1 MLKTYRY
8 RIYPTKEQKEKI
20 EYTLDLCR
28 YLYNNALEQRITAYK
43 NYRVALTYNK
53 QANELPVLK
62 KELPE
67 YKNVH
72 SQVLQD
78 VLKRLDKAFQNFFR
92 RLGTNDK
99 AGFPRYK
106 GKNRYHSFTYTQSGF
121 TIQDKKIKLSKIGEI
136 KINLHR
142 QLEGKPK
149 TCTITRKNNRYYV
162 ALTCEIEKPKVI
174 IKPKKVV
181 GIDLGVAH
189 LAITSDGEFFDN
201 HKYLRKS
208 EKQLKRLQ
216 RIVSKRKKGS
226 NRRRKA
232 VRLLAK
238 KHEQIANQRKDRN
251 HKISRILVDRYDL
264 IVFENLNIKGMVK
277 NKHLAKSIHE
287 VAWKQLIEFT
297 TYKAENA
304 GKEVKLVDPRN
315 TTQICSSC
323 GAIVKKTLAERE
335 HRCDCGYVAHRDVN
349 SAINILKRGLS
360 A

>member
-20 EYTLDLCR
+20 EYTLNLCR
-28 YLYNNALEQRITAYK
+28 YLYNNALEQRI
-43 NYRVALTYNK
+43 LTYKKYKKSISYNM
-53 QANELPVLK
+53 QQNELPLVK
-62 KELPE
+62 QVLPE
-67 YKNVH
+67 YKEVH

-78 VLKRLDKAFQNFFR
+78 VLKRLDRAYQNFFR

-106 GKNRYHSFTYTQSGF
+106 GKNRYHSFTYPQSGF
-121 TIQDKKIKLSKIGEI
+121 VIEGDKLRLSKIGNI
-136 KINLHR
+136 RINLHR
-142 QLEGKPK
+142 KLVGEPK
-149 TCTITRKNNRYYV
+149 TCTIVRKNDKYYV
-162 ALTCEIEKPKVI
+162 ALVCEVEKPQVTLTN
-174 IKPKKVV
+174 KVV

-264 IVFENLNIKGMVK
+264 IVFEDLNIKGMVK

-304 GKEVKLVDPRN
+304 GKEVKLVNPRN

>member
-20 EYTLDLCR
+20 EYTLNLCR
-28 YLYNNALEQRITAYK
+28 YLYNNALEQRILAYK
-43 NYRVALTYNK
+43 KYKKSISYNM
-53 QANELPVLK
+53 QQNELPLVK
-62 KELPE
+62 QVLPE
-67 YKNVH
+67 YKEVH

-106 GKNRYHSFTYTQSGF
+106 GKNRYHSFTYPQSGF
-121 TIQDKKIKLSKIGEI
+121 VIEGDKLRLSKIGNI
-136 KINLHR
+136 RINLHR
-142 QLEGKPK
+142 KLVGEPK
-149 TCTITRKNNRYYV
+149 TCTIVRKNDKYYV
-162 ALTCEIEKPKVI
+162 ALVCEVEKPQVTLTN
-174 IKPKKVV
+174 KVV

>member
-1 MLKTYRY
+1 LLKTYRY

-20 EYTLDLCR
+20 EYTLNLCR
-28 YLYNNALEQRITAYK
+28 YLYNNALEQRILAYK
-43 NYRVALTYNK
+43 KYKKSISYNM
-53 QANELPVLK
+53 QQNELPLVK
-62 KELPE
+62 QVLPE
-67 YKNVH
+67 YKEVH

-106 GKNRYHSFTYTQSGF
+106 GKNRYHSFTYPQSGF
-121 TIQDKKIKLSKIGEI
+121 VIEGDKLRLSKIGNI
-136 KINLHR
+136 RINLHR
-142 QLEGKPK
+142 KLVGEPK
-149 TCTITRKNNRYYV
+149 TCTIIRKNDKYYV
-162 ALTCEIEKPKVI
+162 ALVCEVEKPQVTLTN
-174 IKPKKVV
+174 KVV

-264 IVFENLNIKGMVK
+264 IVFENLNIKGMTK

-287 VAWKQLIEFT
+287 VAWRQLIEFT

-304 GKEVKLVDPRN
+304 GKVVKLVDPRN

>member
-20 EYTLDLCR
+20 EYTLNLCR
-28 YLYNNALEQRITAYK
+28 YLYNNALEQRILAYK
-43 NYRVALTYNK
+43 KYKKSISYNM
-53 QANELPVLK
+53 QQNELPLVK
-62 KELPE
+62 QVLPE
-67 YKNVH
+67 YKEVH

-106 GKNRYHSFTYTQSGF
+106 GKNRYHSFTYPQSGF
-121 TIQDKKIKLSKIGEI
+121 VIEGDKLRLSKIGNI
-136 KINLHR
+136 RINLHR
-142 QLEGKPK
+142 KLVGEPK
-149 TCTITRKNNRYYV
+149 TCTIVRKNDKYYV
-162 ALTCEIEKPKVI
+162 ALVCEVEKPQVTLTN
-174 IKPKKVV
+174 KVV

-264 IVFENLNIKGMVK
+264 IVFENLNIKGMTK

-287 VAWKQLIEFT
+287 VAWRQLIEFT

-304 GKEVKLVDPRN
+304 GKVVRLVDPRN

>member
-20 EYTLDLCR
+20 EYTLNLCR
-28 YLYNNALEQRITAYK
+28 YLYNNALEQRILAYK
-43 NYRVALTYNK
+43 KYKKSISYNM
-53 QANELPVLK
+53 QQNELPLVK
-62 KELPE
+62 QVLPE
-67 YKNVH
+67 YKEVH

-121 TIQDKKIKLSKIGEI
+121 VIEGDKLRLSKIGTI
-136 KINLHR
+136 RINLHR
-142 QLEGKPK
+142 KLVGELK
-149 TCTITRKNNRYYV
+149 TCTIVRKNGKYYV
-162 ALTCEIEKPKVI
+162 ALVCEIEKPQVTLTN
-174 IKPKKVV
+174 KVV

-264 IVFENLNIKGMVK
+264 IVFEDLNIKGMVK

-304 GKEVKLVDPRN
+304 GKVVKLVDPRN

>member
-1 MLKTYRY
+1 MHLNNEFWLIKKYKKS
-8 RIYPTKEQKEKI
+8 IS
-20 EYTLDLCR
+20 
-28 YLYNNALEQRITAYK
+28 YNMQ
-43 NYRVALTYNK
+43 
-53 QANELPVLK
+53 QNELPLVK
-62 KELPE
+62 QVLPE
-67 YKNVH
+67 YKEVH

-78 VLKRLDKAFQNFFR
+78 VLRRLDRAFQNFFR

-106 GKNRYHSFTYTQSGF
+106 GKNRYHSFTYPQSGF
-121 TIQDKKIKLSKIGEI
+121 VIEGDKLRLSKIGNI
-136 KINLHR
+136 RINLHR
-142 QLEGKPK
+142 KLVGEPK
-149 TCTITRKNNRYYV
+149 TCTIVRKNDKYYV
-162 ALTCEIEKPKVI
+162 ALVCEVEKPQVTLTN
-174 IKPKKVV
+174 KVV

-287 VAWKQLIEFT
+287 VAWRQLIEFT

-304 GKEVKLVDPRN
+304 GKVVKLVDPRN

>member
-20 EYTLDLCR
+20 EYTLNLCR
-28 YLYNNALEQRITAYK
+28 YLYNNALEQRILAYK
-43 NYRVALTYNK
+43 KYKKSISYNM
-53 QANELPVLK
+53 QQNELPLVK
-62 KELPE
+62 QVLPE
-67 YKNVH
+67 YKEVH

-106 GKNRYHSFTYTQSGF
+106 GKNRYHSFTYPQSGF
-121 TIQDKKIKLSKIGEI
+121 VIEGDKLRLSKIGNI
-136 KINLHR
+136 RINLHR
-142 QLEGKPK
+142 KLVGEPK
-149 TCTITRKNNRYYV
+149 TCTIVRKNDKYYV
-162 ALTCEIEKPKVI
+162 ALVCEVEKPQVTLTN
-174 IKPKKVV
+174 KVV

-264 IVFENLNIKGMVK
+264 IVFENLNIKGMTK

-287 VAWKQLIEFT
+287 VAWRQLIEFT

-304 GKEVKLVDPRN
+304 GKVVKLVDPRN

>member
-20 EYTLDLCR
+20 EYTLNLCR
-28 YLYNNALEQRITAYK
+28 YLYNNALEQRILAYK
-43 NYRVALTYNK
+43 KYKKSISYNM
-53 QANELPVLK
+53 QQNELPLVK
-62 KELPE
+62 QVLPE
-67 YKNVH
+67 YKEVH

-106 GKNRYHSFTYTQSGF
+106 GKNRYHSFTYPQSGF
-121 TIQDKKIKLSKIGEI
+121 VIEGDKLRLSKIGDI
-136 KINLHR
+136 RINLHR
-142 QLEGKPK
+142 KLVGKLK
-149 TCTITRKNNRYYV
+149 TCTVVRKNDKYYV
-162 ALTCEIEKPKVI
+162 ALVCEVEKPQVTLTN
-174 IKPKKVV
+174 KVV